1 MREYLVNRYER
12 EKQRDEE
19 LKETLDAVRKYPE
32 YRAQSIKI
40 QQMLEERIDSL
51 REQQKEQHDLLE
63 QIQSNSIKLERN
75 KLRDRLL
82 QSYRFYTNPQTNTT
96 QSWSQME
103 AEAFWELFK
112 EYEDRGGNGYVHS
125 VVQPA
130 MNELAVRS
138 LEDLH
143 TADEA

>member
-1 MREYLVNRYER
+1 MREYLLNRYER

-19 LKETLDAVRKYPE
+19 LKEALDAVRKYPE

-82 QSYRFYTNPQTNTT
+82 QSYRFYTNPQTNPT

-103 AEAFWELFK
+103 AEAFWEL
-112 EYEDRGGNGYVHS
+112 YS
-125 VVQPA
+125 PQ
-130 MNELAVRS
+130 
-138 LEDLH
+138 
-143 TADEA
+143 